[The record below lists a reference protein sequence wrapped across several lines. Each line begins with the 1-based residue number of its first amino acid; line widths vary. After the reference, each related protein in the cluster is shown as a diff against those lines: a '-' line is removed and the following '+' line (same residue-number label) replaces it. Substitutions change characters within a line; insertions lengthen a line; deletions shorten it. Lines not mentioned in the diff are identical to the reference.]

1 MIYKLTCYKNP
12 NKPTCIDL
20 ILTNC
25 LLSFQNSCVIQTGLS
40 VCYEMIVTVIKISF
54 RKIEPRVI
62 SYRDCKS
69 FSNEGFRESLLEK
82 LKGKLSENSDKKFS
96 NLMNTCIIVL
106 DKQLLKKKSIHIF
119 FSMWVFFHEHS

>member
-25 LLSFQNSCVIQTGLS
+25 LWSFQNSCVIQTGLS
-40 VCYEMIVTVIKISF
+40 VFYEMIVTVIKISF

-62 SYRDCKS
+62 NYRDCKS

-96 NLMNTCIIVL
+96 NFMNTCIIVL

>member
-25 LLSFQNSCVIQTGLS
+25 LWSFQNSCVIQTGLS
-40 VCYEMIVTVIKISF
+40 VFYEMIVTVIKISF

-96 NLMNTCIIVL
+96 NFMNTCIIVL